1 VVELERKK
9 IMTENPYKNF
19 SVTFDAYFNQ
29 AVNHFPKTPEHLY
42 EPLTYFLALGGKRVR
57 PLLTLIASDFFN
69 GNINE
74 SLHAAASIELFHNF
88 SLIHDDI
95 MDNAPLRR
103 NKQTVHEKWNNNVAI
118 LSGDVLLV
126 KAYQELAK
134 SEKEK
139 AAGLQSVFSKMA
151 VEVCEGQQLDMDFE
165 TKHHVAISEYINMI
179 RLKTAVL
186 LGCSLQMGAIC
197 AGASQKDCELL
208 YQTGEKLGI
217 AFQLT
222 DDYLDIFGNP
232 ANVGKQVGGDII
244 SNKKTWLLLKAFELA
259 DANQK
264 SKLQNWI
271 TEKHFDVTEKVQAVK
286 EIFAELKL
294 EDYLKAEIDFYYN
307 EAIVLLK
314 SSSASPEKIHE
325 FTLFA
330 QSLMQRTK

>member
-1 VVELERKK
+1 M
-9 IMTENPYKNF
+9 IENYYTNF
-19 SVTFDAYFNQ
+19 SIAFDEYFNQ
-29 AVNHFPKTPEHLY
+29 AVNQFPKTPENLY
-42 EPLTYFLALGGKRVR
+42 EPLTYFLSLGGKRVR
-57 PLLTLIASDFFN
+57 PLLTLIASDFFH
-69 GNINE
+69 GDATKCL
-74 SLHAAASIELFHNF
+74 SAATSIEFFHNF

-103 NKQTVHEKWNNNVAI
+103 NKQTVHEKWNSSVAI

-134 SEKEK
+134 AKKEK
-139 AAGLQSVFSKMA
+139 ATELQTIFSKMA

-165 TKHHVAISEYINMI
+165 TKNNVTISEYINMI

-186 LGCSLQMGAIC
+186 LGCSLQMGAVC
-197 AGASQKDCELL
+197 ADASQKDCTLL

-222 DDYLDIFGNP
+222 DDYLDVFGNP
-232 ANVGKQVGGDII
+232 DKVGKQVGGDII

-259 DANQK
+259 DAMQK
-264 SKLQNWI
+264 KQLHDWI
-271 TEKHFDVTEKVQAVK
+271 AKKDFNAIEKVQAIK
-286 EIFAELKL
+286 EIFTALKL

-307 EAIVLLK
+307 EAIILLK
-314 SSSASPEKIHE
+314 SSSASYEKTHV

>member
-1 VVELERKK
+1 VELERKK
-9 IMTENPYKNF
+9 IMTENPYKKF
-19 SVTFDAYFNQ
+19 SIAFDTYFNQ
-29 AVNHFPKTPEHLY
+29 AVNQFPKTPENLY
-42 EPLTYFLALGGKRVR
+42 QPLTYFLALGGKRVR

-69 GNINE
+69 GDITKCL
-74 SLHAAASIELFHNF
+74 SAATSIEFFHNF

-103 NKQTVHEKWNNNVAI
+103 NKQTVHEKLNSSVAI
-118 LSGDVLLV
+118 LSGDVLMV

-134 SEKEK
+134 AEKEK
-139 AAGLQSVFSKMA
+139 ATELQTIFSKMA

-165 TKHHVAISEYINMI
+165 TKNNVAINEYINMI

-197 AGASQKDCELL
+197 ANASKKDCELL

-222 DDYLDIFGNP
+222 DDYLDVFGNP
-232 ANVGKQVGGDII
+232 DQVGKQVGGDII

-259 DANQK
+259 DAKQK
-264 SKLQNWI
+264 SKLQEWLIKKDFNA
-271 TEKHFDVTEKVQAVK
+271 TEKVQTVK
-286 EIFAELKL
+286 EIFMTLKL
-294 EDYLKAEIDFYYN
+294 ADYLKAEIDFYYN

-314 SSSASPEKIHE
+314 SSSASPEKINI

>member
-1 VVELERKK
+1 
-9 IMTENPYKNF
+9 MTENPYTNF
-19 SVTFDAYFNQ
+19 SITFDEYFSQ
-29 AVNHFPKTPEHLY
+29 AVNQFPKMPKNLY

-57 PLLTLIASDFFN
+57 PLLTLIAADFFHKD
-69 GNINE
+69 I
-74 SLHAAASIELFHNF
+74 SSCLPAATSIELFHNF

-103 NKQTVHEKWNNNVAI
+103 NKQTVHEKWNTNVAI
-118 LSGDVLLV
+118 LSGDVLMV

-134 SEKEK
+134 ADKEI
-139 AAGLQSVFSKMA
+139 AVELQTVFSKMA

-165 TKHHVAISEYINMI
+165 TKNNVSIDEYINMI

-197 AGASQKDCELL
+197 ANASQKDCALL

-222 DDYLDIFGNP
+222 DDYLDVFGNP
-232 ANVGKQVGGDII
+232 DQVGKQVGGDII

-264 SKLQNWI
+264 KTLQDWI
-271 TEKHFDVTEKVQAVK
+271 EKKDFDAIEKVQIIK
-286 EIFAELKL
+286 EIFTTLKL

-314 SSSASPEKIHE
+314 SSSASPEKINV

>member
-1 VVELERKK
+1 MVELEREK

-19 SVTFDAYFNQ
+19 SITFDNYFNQ
-29 AVNHFPKTPEHLY
+29 AVNQFAKAPENLY
-42 EPLTYFLALGGKRVR
+42 QPLTYFLALGGKRVR

-69 GNINE
+69 GDVTNC
-74 SLHAAASIELFHNF
+74 LPAATSIELFHNF

-103 NKQTVHEKWNNNVAI
+103 NKQTVHEKWNNSVAI
-118 LSGDVLLV
+118 LSGDVLMV

-134 SEKEK
+134 IDKKIAVE
-139 AAGLQSVFSKMA
+139 LQTIFSKMA

-165 TKHHVAISEYINMI
+165 TKNNVTISEYINMI

-197 AGASQKDCELL
+197 ANASQKDNELL

-222 DDYLDIFGNP
+222 DDYLDAFGNP
-232 ANVGKQVGGDII
+232 DQVGKQVGGDII

-259 DANQK
+259 NATQK
-264 SKLQNWI
+264 NKLQSWLTKKDFN
-271 TEKHFDVTEKVQAVK
+271 TSEKVQAVK
-286 EIFAELKL
+286 EIFTSLKIK
-294 EDYLKAEIDFYYN
+294 DYLKTEIDTYYN
-307 EAIVLLK
+307 EAINLLK
-314 SSSASPEKIHE
+314 SSSASSEKINV
-325 FTLFA
+325 FAKFA

>member
-1 VVELERKK
+1 
-9 IMTENPYKNF
+9 MENPYKNF
-19 SVTFDAYFNQ
+19 SVAFDAYFNE
-29 AVNHFPKTPEHLY
+29 AVNGLPKTPENLY
-42 EPLTYFLALGGKRVR
+42 QPLSYFLALGGKRVR
-57 PLLTLIASDFFN
+57 PLLTLIAADFFN
-69 GNINE
+69 GNITKC
-74 SLHAAASIELFHNF
+74 LPAATAIEWFHNF

-103 NKQTVHEKWNNNVAI
+103 NQKTVHEKWNNSVAI
-118 LSGDVLLV
+118 LSGDALLV

-134 SEKEK
+134 SDKEK
-139 AAGLQSVFSKMA
+139 ATELQTIFSKMA

-165 TKHHVAISEYINMI
+165 TKNNVAVREYLNMI

-197 AGASQKDCELL
+197 ANASAKDCELL

-222 DDYLDIFGNP
+222 DDYLDVFGNP
-232 ANVGKQVGGDII
+232 DQVGKQVGGDII
-244 SNKKTWLLLKAFELA
+244 SNKKTLLLLKAFELA
-259 DANQK
+259 NETQK
-264 SKLQNWI
+264 NKLQEWI
-271 TEKHFDVTEKVQAVK
+271 AKKDFNAAEKVQAVK
-286 EIFAELKL
+286 EIFMTLKL
-294 EDYLKAEIDFYYN
+294 EDYMKAEIDFYYN

-314 SSSASPEKIHE
+314 STQASPEKINA

>member
-1 VVELERKK
+1 VELERKK
-9 IMTENPYKNF
+9 IMTENPYVNF
-19 SVTFDAYFNQ
+19 SITFDEYFSH
-29 AVNHFPKTPEHLY
+29 AVNKFPKKPENLY

-57 PLLTLIASDFFN
+57 PLLTLIAADFFN
-69 GNINE
+69 KDIMAC
-74 SLHAAASIELFHNF
+74 LPAATSIELFHNF

-134 SEKEK
+134 AEKEK
-139 AAGLQSVFSKMA
+139 AAELQTILSKMA

-165 TKHHVAISEYINMI
+165 TKDHVAAIEYMQMI

-186 LGCSLQMGAIC
+186 LGCSLQMGAVC
-197 AGASQKDCELL
+197 ADASATDCDLL

-222 DDYLDIFGNP
+222 DDYLDVFGNP
-232 ANVGKQVGGDII
+232 NQVGKQVGGDII
-244 SNKKTWLLLKAFELA
+244 SNKKTLLLLKALELA

-264 SKLQNWI
+264 KQLQEWLTKKEFNAA
-271 TEKHFDVTEKVQAVK
+271 EKVQAVK
-286 EIFAELKL
+286 EIFTTLKL

-307 EAIVLLK
+307 EAIILLK
-314 SSSASPEKIHE
+314 SI
-325 FTLFA
+325 FTIC
-330 QSLMQRTK
+330 

>member
-1 VVELERKK
+1 
-9 IMTENPYKNF
+9 MTENTYQKF
-19 SVTFDAYFNQ
+19 SIAFEGYFSQ
-29 AVNHFPKTPEHLY
+29 SVNLFPKKPENLY

-57 PLLTLIASDFFN
+57 PLLTLIATDFFT
-69 GNINE
+69 GDINAC
-74 SLHAAASIELFHNF
+74 LPAATAIEFFHNF

-118 LSGDVLLV
+118 LSGDVLMV

-134 SEKEK
+134 ANKEM
-139 AAGLQSVFSKMA
+139 AVELQTVFSKMA

-165 TKHHVAISEYINMI
+165 TKNNVSLDEYMNMI

-197 AGASQKDCELL
+197 ADASKEDCELL

-222 DDYLDIFGNP
+222 DDYLDVFGNP
-232 ANVGKQVGGDII
+232 EQVGKQVGGDII
-244 SNKKTWLLLKAFELA
+244 SNKKTWLLLRAFELA
-259 DANQK
+259 DIEQK
-264 SKLQNWI
+264 NNLQNWVA
-271 TEKHFDVTEKVQAVK
+271 KKDFDAVEKVQIVK
-286 EIFAELKL
+286 EIFTSLKL

-314 SSSASPEKIHE
+314 SSSASPEKVNV
-325 FTLFA
+325 FVQFA

>member
-1 VVELERKK
+1 
-9 IMTENPYKNF
+9 MTENPYTNF
-19 SVTFDAYFNQ
+19 SITFDEYFSQ
-29 AVNHFPKTPEHLY
+29 AVNQFPKMPKNLY

-57 PLLTLIASDFFN
+57 PLLTLIAADFFHKD
-69 GNINE
+69 I
-74 SLHAAASIELFHNF
+74 SSCLPAATSIELFHNF

-103 NKQTVHEKWNNNVAI
+103 NKQTVHEKWNTNVAI

-134 SEKEK
+134 ADKEI
-139 AAGLQSVFSKMA
+139 AFELQSVFSKMA

-165 TKHHVAISEYINMI
+165 TKNNVSIDEYINMI

-197 AGASQKDCELL
+197 ANASQKDCALL

-222 DDYLDIFGNP
+222 DDYLDVFGNP
-232 ANVGKQVGGDII
+232 DQVGKQVGGDII

-264 SKLQNWI
+264 KTLQDWI
-271 TEKHFDVTEKVQAVK
+271 EKKDFDAIEKVQIIK
-286 EIFAELKL
+286 EIFTTLKL

-314 SSSASPEKIHE
+314 SSSASPEKINV